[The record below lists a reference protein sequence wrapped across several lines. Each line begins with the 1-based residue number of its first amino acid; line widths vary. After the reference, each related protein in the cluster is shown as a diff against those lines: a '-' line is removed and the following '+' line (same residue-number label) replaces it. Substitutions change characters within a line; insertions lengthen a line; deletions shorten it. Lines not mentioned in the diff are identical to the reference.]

1 MSAEQNKALVRH
13 MVDETF
19 NRGNIGLVDE
29 FLSPDFVE
37 REVLP
42 PGIPSGREGVKLL
55 AAMLH
60 SAFPDFQATIEDI
73 VAEGDKVVIRW
84 KGEATQEGAFGGIPA
99 TGKSATWTGISIF
112 RIAEGKVAEAIGEED
127 ALSVLQQL
135 GVVPPLGP
143 GRR

>member
-73 VAEGDKVVIRW
+73 VAEGDKVVIR
-84 KGEATQEGAFGGIPA
+84 Q
-99 TGKSATWTGISIF
+99 TWTGTHMGEFMGIPETGNSVSFGVIDIL
-112 RIAEGKVAEAIGEED
+112 RIAGGKCVEHWGQMD
-127 ALSVLQQL
+127 NMALMQQL
-135 GVVPPLGP
+135 GVIPAEPPV
-143 GRR
+143 